1 MPTLTKNENS
11 YLTVAEADTLIDNT
25 FYSSVWATKSGDDK
39 ARSLIT
45 ATRFIDALP
54 LKGGRVS
61 STQDLAFPRVI
72 DDVTQESVPSD
83 VLLAVALEAVSVKGK
98 GGISPTD
105 LKSIQINKVNIDFS
119 DLKSESL
126 EYGFSNS
133 EALDLLSVFIEF
145 TTTLS
150 RV

>member
-1 MPTLTKNENS
+1 MPSLVKNENS
-11 YLTVAEADTLIDNT
+11 YLTVTEATTLLDDT
-25 FYSSVWATKSGDDK
+25 FYSAVWGAKTDDDK

-45 ATRFIDALP
+45 ATRFLDALP

-61 STQDLAFPRVI
+61 ATQALAFPRVI
-72 DDVTQESVPSD
+72 DSVIQSAVPSN
-83 VLLAVALEAVSVKGK
+83 VLLGVALEAASNKAVGAI
-98 GGISPTD
+98 GIEA
-105 LKSIQINKVNIDFS
+105 LKQVTINKVNIT
-119 DLKSESL
+119 LANESNTL

-133 EALDLLSVFIEF
+133 EALALLNPYIEF

>member
-11 YLTVAEADTLIDNT
+11 YLTLLEADALLDNT
-25 FYSSVWATKSGDDK
+25 FYFATWTAKSDDDK

-45 ATRFIDALP
+45 ATRFIDSLP

-61 STQDLAFPRVI
+61 ASQDLAFPRVI
-72 DDVTQESVPSD
+72 DAVTQASVPDD
-83 VLLAVALEAVSVKGK
+83 VLLAVALEASSINKR
-98 GGISPTD
+98 GGVNLSD
-105 LKSIQINKVNIDFS
+105 LKSIQVNKVNIDFS
-119 DLKSESL
+119 DTKSESL

-133 EALDLLSVFIEF
+133 EALDLLSVYIEF